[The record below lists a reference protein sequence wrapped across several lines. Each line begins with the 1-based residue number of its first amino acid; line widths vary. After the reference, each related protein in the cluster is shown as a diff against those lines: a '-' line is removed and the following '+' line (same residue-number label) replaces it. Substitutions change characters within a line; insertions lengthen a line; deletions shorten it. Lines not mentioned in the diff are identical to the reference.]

1 MRLGEIKLQRKNS
14 RMINLPV
21 NSKRPI
27 RVGLLVDSFTES
39 RWVFNIIRDIQSS
52 EIAEVCLVIKNDT
65 TSQRQS
71 RFKSYWKN
79 RKYLLYALY
88 NRLDQ
93 FPSLVGEDAF
103 EDIDLTDL
111 LADVPVLGVQPIMK
125 KFSDWFPPDAIEK
138 IRSYDLDVAIS
149 FGFRILRG
157 DALRIAKHGVW
168 SYHHGDNFVNRGG
181 PPGFWEVMEG
191 SPISGA
197 VLQVLSEDLDNG
209 EVIDRSWTRTSD
221 RFSVRGSKNNL
232 YWRSSAF
239 VMRKLRQLYESGK
252 VASEASVFRPYYNRL
267 HKAPTNAELLPKL
280 CNLYL
285 SYAAAKLRHAFFFD
299 QWWLAYRFRTSPD
312 DPNNSFYRF
321 KNLVPPKDKFWAD
334 PFPVKFGEKYF
345 VFFEEYL
352 YKDNKAHISVIEL
365 SKSGVSEPAPVL
377 KRDYHLSYP
386 FVFHWND
393 RHYMIPETAANK
405 TIEVYAC
412 ESFPNEWKLETVL
425 FESIAARDATLFE
438 VDGLWWMF
446 VAIADT
452 DFSDELFLYY
462 SENPFGPWKP
472 HQRNPVKSD
481 VRNSR
486 PAGRPFYWN
495 GDLYRPA
502 QDSSRGYGYGMRI
515 NRIVRLTP
523 AEFVEEEVSQVLPQ
537 WRKDLRGTHTLNIC
551 DDLTVI
557 DCLVHRRR

>member
-1 MRLGEIKLQRKNS
+1 
-14 RMINLPV
+14 MINLPV

-321 KNLVPPKDKFWAD
+321 KNLVPSKDKFWAD